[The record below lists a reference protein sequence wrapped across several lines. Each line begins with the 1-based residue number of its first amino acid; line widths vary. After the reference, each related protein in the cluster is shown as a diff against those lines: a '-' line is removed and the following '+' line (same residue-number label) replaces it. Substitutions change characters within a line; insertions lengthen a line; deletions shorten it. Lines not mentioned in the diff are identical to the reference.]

1 MYKGWGQSSVT
12 GQRERSNICLLD
24 VREHL
29 HWWVEES
36 LPPLSN
42 QERRRTAEKDIRPP
56 PPPPPPPP
64 TPDLSRQQPAHT
76 HTAHGLHENILN
88 SIRICKF
95 HELAVL
101 LLNILSGC
109 QINLGCNVWH
119 SEPLFKTETNFSPTN
134 LSLSHSRSD
143 LPVSSPQNLIIL
155 EIWGE
160 NVTPQDCLLSS
171 GTWREIEKKK
181 KRESAAVPAAL
192 WSFTYSI
199 LHSHAAQIFPPFP
212 ELGSRSSN
220 HSVFRS
226 NVVPTRKTRCI
237 IKWFHPIVRI
247 NVDNKSMKPVNVFNK
262 MSGDFPAMFVAI
274 KQDVFGEI
282 SGHIP
287 FVSLAAKVRVFN
299 EILSQFSAR
308 KLDVFNK
315 ELGNFPAVC
324 VNKTRYFYWDVHSL
338 KSKAGY
344 F

>member
-134 LSLSHSRSD
+134 LFLSHSRSD

-181 KRESAAVPAAL
+181 RRESLQPCQQLCEAL
-192 WSFTYSI
+192 LTVYCI
-199 LHSHAAQIFPPFP
+199 HML
-212 ELGSRSSN
+212 LRSSP
-220 HSVFRS
+220 HFLSWEVVLPTTVFSGATWSLQGRH
-226 NVVPTRKTRCI
+226 VV
-237 IKWFHPIVRI
+237 
-247 NVDNKSMKPVNVFNK
+247 
-262 MSGDFPAMFVAI
+262 
-274 KQDVFGEI
+274 
-282 SGHIP
+282 
-287 FVSLAAKVRVFN
+287 L
-299 EILSQFSAR
+299 
-308 KLDVFNK
+308 
-315 ELGNFPAVC
+315 
-324 VNKTRYFYWDVHSL
+324 
-338 KSKAGY
+338 
-344 F
+344 

>member
-181 KRESAAVPAAL
+181 EERVCSRASSSVKLYLQYTAFTSCSDLPPISWVGK
-192 WSFTYSI
+192 SFFQPQCFQEQRGPYKEDTLYYK
-199 LHSHAAQIFPPFP
+199 
-212 ELGSRSSN
+212 
-220 HSVFRS
+220 
-226 NVVPTRKTRCI
+226 VVPPNRQNKCWQYKRKT
-237 IKWFHPIVRI
+237 
-247 NVDNKSMKPVNVFNK
+247 
-262 MSGDFPAMFVAI
+262 
-274 KQDVFGEI
+274 
-282 SGHIP
+282 
-287 FVSLAAKVRVFN
+287 N
-299 EILSQFSAR
+299 ECF
-308 KLDVFNK
+308 
-315 ELGNFPAVC
+315 
-324 VNKTRYFYWDVHSL
+324 
-338 KSKAGY
+338 
-344 F
+344 